1 MGGKH
6 SGIRKGMN
14 MIDIV
19 PPLVIMI
26 ILIAIVVPTILKGK
40 AFAEKGIVIDT
51 VKLKGAPAATVEDKG
66 AGPFIYDFYLSIDA
80 EYTGKFEE
88 DETKMDIVPVVKL
101 KETFTRPKIGG
112 ADFFSITL
120 DKKQFSG
127 TISGSVE
134 SKLPPIKDGSMFSG
148 EIKSG
153 ESFLMK
159 SSEGGSFLIRL
170 KPIGE
175 DISVYCDPSTGVCTT
190 MKSCE
195 RPEFILECRSFE
207 DKFSLKPW
215 AQCES
220 SKKYDDCKKEYT
232 NICKGYFYIQMGAI
246 DCKNSKVT
254 GLRIDASGGEDFEPR
269 EEIELMFLK
278 NTKCVEDLIKGKQ
291 YNLLSG
297 ECPKDF
303 LASHTIRA
311 AVI

>member
-1 MGGKH
+1 MNGKH
-6 SGIRKGMN
+6 SGSRKGTN

-19 PPLVIMI
+19 PPLVIMMV
-26 ILIAIVVPTILKGK
+26 LIAIVVPAILRGK
-40 AFAEKGIVIDT
+40 AFAEERIVVDT
-51 VKLKGAPAATVEDKG
+51 VKLKGVPAATVEDKG
-66 AGPFIYDFYLSIDA
+66 TGPFIYDFYLSIDA
-80 EYTGKFEE
+80 EYTGKFE
-88 DETKMDIVPVVKL
+88 DGETKIDIVPVIKL
-101 KETFTRPKIGG
+101 KETFTRPKIDG
-112 ADFFSITL
+112 ASFFSVTL

-170 KPIGE
+170 KPIAE
-175 DISVYCDPSTGVCTT
+175 DIDVYCDPASGICTSVT
-190 MKSCE
+190 SCE
-195 RPEFILECRSFE
+195 HPEFILECRSFE
-207 DKFSLKPW
+207 DKFSLKSW
-215 AQCES
+215 KQCES
-220 SKKYDDCKKEYT
+220 SKNYGDCKKEYT
-232 NICKGYFYIQMGAI
+232 NICKGYFYMQMGDI

-254 GLRIDASGGEDFEPR
+254 GLRIDASGGEDFEPK

-291 YNLLSG
+291 YKLLSG

-303 LASHTIRA
+303 LASHAIRA
-311 AVI
+311 KAI